1 MISQKLIVAGAAACI
16 AAGLVFASPA
26 QAAPFKVIK
35 WDTTRICQI
44 YDFGWGTKPIPSN
57 YKVLTKP
64 LPTFAAAHSAEQRL
78 WRKGK
83 C

>member
-1 MISQKLIVAGAAACI
+1 MLGQKVILASAAACI

-35 WDTTRICQI
+35 WDVTRICQI

-57 YKVLTKP
+57 YTVLTKP
-64 LPTFAAAHSAEQRL
+64 LPSFSAAQSAERSL
-78 WRKGK
+78 WKKGK